1 MSDFAVRLEEARKRL
16 PLRQLMEQRG
26 RGPGNGV
33 WRKFPKCPYCGKDGS
48 GLFAVPAGKEMF
60 KCYHAHCPSGT
71 ADKGAAWDEVGFLQ
85 HELRL
90 SGKEAAITLLKEA
103 GLWQE
108 REPYAPSVMPGRAAR
123 RTPLPSDQENASGPP
138 GPVGEEGVPAAS
150 APAAPVKDLASPA
163 GVVPEEI
170 SVGPVSGSLPG
181 DSPGLEPGTGLEF
194 PPQSS
199 HEAEPGD
206 ATPSGGRP
214 PEPPPVGL
222 PVVPPP
228 GEAPSAPAGEGRVVE
243 LTTGKL
249 TAEADDTWL
258 PPGTKAIR
266 EFDRRLSLSAA
277 DERRLWERRALEWA
291 TVNGLGFKSNPR
303 SNKDILIE
311 LEQSLG
317 YEEME
322 AAGLWSVGDYSKGKR
337 KKERRPNAQ
346 YCGAGIIR
354 KLKRGERPGKGEWAD
369 DKDNLWGWCEPIL
382 IPYFD
387 EQHEL
392 IGLRPHKG
400 GGRSGT
406 LVGTPRPYIP
416 RSLDHPMPEFYST
429 VIITEGEFKAAAIW
443 QTIGPGRT
451 DGQPPYG
458 VASLPGISFAR
469 NESLRQKLDRWLQ
482 AVKCYRVI
490 TAFDNEEKGDPR
502 LASYKPD
509 REKRFEAQKWA
520 QYLGLDLHRKL
531 HVRGDTCV
539 IPNEWRNAQ
548 GKADWD
554 GVLAMVVHGERGVTG
569 NKLTRPSSETSA

>member
-1 MSDFAVRLEEARKRL
+1 MEEARKRL
-16 PLRQLMEQRG
+16 PLRRLMEQRG

-48 GLFAVPAGKEMF
+48 GLFTVPAGKEMF
-60 KCYHAHCPSGT
+60 KCHHAHCSSGT
-71 ADKGAAWDEVGFLQ
+71 ADKGGAWDEVRFLQ

-90 SGKEAAITLLKEA
+90 SWKEAADTLLQEA

-108 REPYAPSVMPGRAAR
+108 REAHAPSVMPGRAAR
-123 RTPLPSDQENASGPP
+123 RTPLPSDQESAGGSP
-138 GPVGEEGVPAAS
+138 GPVGEAGAVAAS
-150 APAAPVKDLASPA
+150 APAAPVNDLASPA

-170 SVGPVSGSLPG
+170 SVGPVGGSLPG
-181 DSPGLEPGTGLEF
+181 DSPRLEPGTGLGLA
-194 PPQSS
+194 PQSP

-206 ATPSGGRP
+206 AEASGRRL

-222 PVVPPP
+222 PAVPPP
-228 GEAPSAPAGEGRVVE
+228 GEAPSAPSGEGRVVE
-243 LTTGKL
+243 LSKPKTE
-249 TAEADDTWL
+249 AEDLWL
-258 PPGTKAIR
+258 PPGTRAMR
-266 EFDRRLSLSAA
+266 EFYRRLSLSPA
-277 DERRLWERRALEWA
+277 DEERLWTKRGLEWA

-303 SNKDILIE
+303 ANKELLIE
-311 LEQSLG
+311 LEQTLG
-317 YEEME
+317 YDEME
-322 AAGLWSVGDYSKGKR
+322 AAGLWSVGDHSKGKR

-354 KLKRGERPGKGEWAD
+354 KLPRGERPGKGEWAD
-369 DKDNLWGWCEPIL
+369 DNGNLWGWCQPIL

-387 EQHEL
+387 EQCEL

-416 RSLDHPMPEFYST
+416 RSRDHRMPEFCST
-429 VIITEGEFKAAAIW
+429 VIITEGEFKAAALW
-443 QTIGPGRT
+443 QTIGLGRT

-458 VASLPGISFAR
+458 VASLPGISMGK

-554 GVLAMVVHGERGVTG
+554 GVLAMVMHGERGVTG
-569 NKLTRPSSETSA
+569 DKLPKPSPEASA